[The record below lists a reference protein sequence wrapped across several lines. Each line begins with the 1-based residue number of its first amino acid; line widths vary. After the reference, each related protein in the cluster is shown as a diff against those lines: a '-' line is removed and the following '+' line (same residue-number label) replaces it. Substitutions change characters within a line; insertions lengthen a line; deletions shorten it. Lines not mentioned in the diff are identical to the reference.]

1 MNLIALPA
9 FTDNYI
15 WMLHD
20 GQHAIVVDPG
30 DATPVLQALAS
41 QQLTLVGILVTHH
54 HHDHTAGLPGLRS
67 VLKGPVWGPARE
79 RIDLPFVPVGDGD
92 QLHVL
97 GQTWTVLDIPGHTS
111 GHVAYFSEFGGVSP
125 VAPLVFCG
133 DTLFSAGCG
142 RLFEGTPAQM
152 WASLQRLAALPAAT
166 RLCCG
171 HEYTL
176 ANLAFAQAV
185 EPDNHDVA
193 QHLAWCQQRRQQQT
207 PTLPSRIDLEQ
218 RINPFLRVHVAGVI
232 QQALQHGAHSPEAVH
247 VFAALR
253 QWKNTF

>member
-20 GQHAIVVDPG
+20 GRNAVVVDPG
-30 DATPVLQALAS
+30 DATPVLEALAS
-41 QQLTLVGILVTHH
+41 KQLTLAGILVTHH
-54 HHDHTAGLPGLRS
+54 HHDHTAGLPQLRS

-79 RIDLPFVPVGDGD
+79 TIHPPYTPVGEGNRF
-92 QLHVL
+92 QLL
-97 GQTWTVLDIPGHTS
+97 GHEWTVLDIPGHTA
-111 GHVAYFSEFGGVSP
+111 GHVAYFSEAAGDP
-125 VAPLVFCG
+125 IVFCG

-152 WASLQRLAALPAAT
+152 FHSLQRLAALPAAT

-176 ANLAFAQAV
+176 ANLAFAQTI
-185 EPDNHDVA
+185 EPNNQDVT
-193 QHLAWCQQRRQQQT
+193 QHLVWCQHTREQQR
-207 PTLPSRIDLEQ
+207 PTLPSSVEREL

-232 QQALQHGAHSPEAVH
+232 QQALQHGAHSPEGVQ

-253 QWKNTF
+253 QWKNSF

>member
-20 GQHAIVVDPG
+20 GRRAIVVDPG
-30 DATPVLQALAS
+30 DAAPVLQALAS
-41 QQLTLVGILVTHH
+41 EQLTLVGILVTHH
-54 HHDHTAGLPGLRS
+54 HQDHTAGLSGLRS
-67 VLKGPVWGPARE
+67 VSKGPVWGPARE
-79 RIDLPFVPVGDGD
+79 SIASPVVPVGEGD
-92 QLHVL
+92 TLSLL
-97 GQTWTVLDIPGHTS
+97 GHAWTVLDIPGHTS
-111 GHVAYFSEFGGVSP
+111 GHVAYFSELGGEP
-125 VAPLVFCG
+125 VVFCG

-142 RLFEGTPAQM
+142 RLFEGTPEQM
-152 WASLQRLAALPAAT
+152 WASLKRLAALPSDT

-185 EPDNHDVA
+185 EPDNQDVA
-193 QHLAWCQQRRQQQT
+193 EHMVWCQKTREQQL
-207 PTLPSRIDLEQ
+207 PTLPSSVEREL

-232 QQALQHGAHSPEAVH
+232 QQALQHGAQGTDGVQ

-253 QWKNTF
+253 QWKNMF

>member
-1 MNLIALPA
+1 MKLIALPA

-20 GQHAIVVDPG
+20 DQHAIVVDPG
-30 DATPVLQALAS
+30 DAVPVLHALAS
-41 QQLTLVGILVTHH
+41 LQLQLVGILVTHH
-54 HHDHTAGLPGLRS
+54 HHDHTAGLQSLRS

-79 RIDLPFVPVGDGD
+79 TINTPHTPVAEGDRFE
-92 QLHVL
+92 VL
-97 GQTWTVLDIPGHTS
+97 GYEWTVMDIPGHTS
-111 GHVAYFSEFGGVSP
+111 GHIAYFSEAEREP
-125 VAPLVFCG
+125 IVFCG

-152 WASLQRLAALPAAT
+152 HHSLQRLAALPSST
-166 RLCCG
+166 RVCCA

-185 EPDNHDVA
+185 EPNNPDVA
-193 QHLAWCQQRRQQQT
+193 QHLAWCQRAREQQA
-207 PTLPSRIDLEQ
+207 PTLPSSIGRELS
-218 RINPFLRVHVAGVI
+218 INPFLRVHMAGI
-232 QQALQHGAHSPEAVH
+232 IDQAVQHGAQDREGAH

>member
-1 MNLIALPA
+1 MKLIALPA
-9 FTDNYI
+9 LTDNYI

-20 GQHAIVVDPG
+20 DQRAIVVDPG
-30 DATPVLQALAS
+30 DAAPVLHLLAS
-41 QQLTLVGILVTHH
+41 MQLLLAGILVTHH
-54 HHDHTAGLPGLRS
+54 HHDHTAGLHSLRS

-79 RIDLPFVPVGDGD
+79 TIAAPYTPVGEGD
-92 QLHVL
+92 CFEVL
-97 GQTWTVLDIPGHTS
+97 GHEWTVMDIPGHTA
-111 GHVAYFSEFGGVSP
+111 GHVAYFSEAGGEP
-125 VAPLVFCG
+125 IVFCG

-152 WASLQRLAALPAAT
+152 HQSLQRLAALPSST
-166 RLCCG
+166 RVCCG

-185 EPDNHDVA
+185 EPDNPDVA
-193 QHLAWCQQRRQQQT
+193 MHLAWCQRAREQQA
-207 PTLPSRIDLEQ
+207 PTLPSSIGRELS
-218 RINPFLRVHVAGVI
+218 INPFLRVHVAGVMD
-232 QQALQHGAHSPEAVH
+232 QALQHGAPSREGVQ